1 MICNKKWEAKTYQLT
16 KYTLA
21 RQEKIS
27 FEYFLLSERTKKSE
41 KVFFIK
47 KILILISQSQLRQG
61 FYIVPVCQFG
71 EVPLGGRASWGTLT
85 CRITWVRFLLY
96 IYYIFPIYHFFFVWK
111 CQKMALKPHFGQESF
126 TYSNSLKYISELF
139 FRLEKCMIIDLKGR
153 FWCFLFN
160 LVLAEAWL

>member
-61 FYIVPVCQFG
+61 FYIVPVGQFG
-71 EVPLGGRASWGTLT
+71 EVPLGGSASWGTLT

-96 IYYIFPIYHFFFVWK
+96 IYYIFPIYHFFCVKVSKNGSKATLRPKILHIFK
-111 CQKMALKPHFGQESF
+111 L
-126 TYSNSLKYISELF
+126 T
-139 FRLEKCMIIDLKGR
+139 
-153 FWCFLFN
+153 
-160 LVLAEAWL
+160 